1 MPVLHVSQRAVRARH
16 GASFREPRVA
26 FSLRR
31 ASRPPPS
38 PPGEVARRIR
48 ENLACGAIARF
59 AQNASMYPIDTIK
72 TRVQVARTVDSVTT
86 ERMGSHLRAA
96 VAKGGLYRGLPL
108 SLVGNVPYGMITFGL
123 YETIKTEL
131 FGKRWKNVPK
141 LLAIVTSA
149 CIGDAI
155 GSLALTPA
163 EVVKSKTQ
171 AGLYK
176 SSMDAV
182 TSIARRGGLR
192 GFYQGYG
199 AALSRD
205 LPFRAIQL
213 TLYENARQRYS
224 TWVKRRHTREMT
236 AVENLLMGAVTGSA
250 TAAFTTPLDVIRTRM
265 MSQSP
270 GTGAA
275 YSSAVDC
282 IVKSVRAEGV
292 RSLYKGIVPRVGLIG
307 PSAAIFFVSYE
318 AAKTYFNNRQQKRRL
333 RSTGSAL

>member
-1 MPVLHVSQRAVRARH
+1 MPALHVASRVVARPRSSAIPDRA
-16 GASFREPRVA
+16 VA
-26 FSLRR
+26 FSLRGR
-31 ASRPPPS
+31 DKQSS
-38 PPGEVARRIR
+38 PRKEDVARQIR

-59 AQNASMYPIDTIK
+59 AQNSSMYPIDTIK
-72 TRVQVARTVDSVTT
+72 TRIQVSRTVEAVGAAHA
-86 ERMGSHLRAA
+86 GSRFRSAI
-96 VAKGGLYRGLPL
+96 AKGGLYRGLPL

-123 YETIKTEL
+123 YETIKSEL
-131 FGKRWKNVPK
+131 FEKRWRHVPK
-141 LLAIVTSA
+141 LLAIVASA

-176 SSMDAV
+176 SSADAV
-182 TSIARRGGLR
+182 RAIANRGGLP

-213 TLYENARQRYS
+213 TLYENVRQHYS
-224 TWVKRRHTREMT
+224 SWVKRRHSREVT
-236 AVENLLMGAVTGSA
+236 AVENLLMGAVTGST

-275 YSSAVDC
+275 YSSALDC
-282 IVKSVRAEGV
+282 MVKSVKAEGF

-307 PSAAIFFVSYE
+307 PSTAIFFVSYE
-318 AAKTYFNNRQQKRRL
+318 AAKSFFRNRQQKLDL
-333 RSTGSAL
+333 RSTTS